1 MAIFGVYAL
10 DFFLTFRLTGQY
22 NSNMQRKEAILDAAI
37 GLFSKKPY
45 HMVGMDDIAKKANV
59 AKGTLYYHFRSKED
73 LYVAM
78 LQDGIER
85 LLYKLKIDSKG
96 DVLDDLKLFIERL
109 VYFFVEK
116 KEFYEVLKRE
126 EGKILSRRLKNCYE
140 KTCSIRELLQSILRK
155 GFNESIFKKDLEIE
169 VTAEIILG
177 MIKSVVNLNIN
188 AQILSNMIFDLL
200 TTGIIKK

>member
-1 MAIFGVYAL
+1 
-10 DFFLTFRLTGQY
+10 
-22 NSNMQRKEAILDAAI
+22 MQRKEAILDAAI